1 MVVHCRAIKGAE
13 NFIFEFTGVTRMK
26 ISNEENMNENM
37 QKLSPRWKFMHAAS
51 NELIKNCHGSGAAT

>member
-37 QKLSPRWKFMHAAS
+37 QKLSPR
-51 NELIKNCHGSGAAT
+51 